1 MVDLLIPIEHDNLAM
16 NITKARDKLSI
27 FLGFRSQDKSAGS
40 EGNSVSEKT
49 DEKAII
55 LDGSMDLPQS
65 TRIESDSQAWAASD
79 VDSIS
84 STEKTSNIGHRV
96 EVEVQSMEENEY
108 PSTIKYT
115 QEQLAQVE
123 TKLADFMRMCVGA
136 YGALISTVDGHEIA
150 ASLKRDIPAHKIST
164 MNSALL
170 ALGESIAKESSQ
182 RLCQFVILENS
193 DGRVVSLRINDI
205 LMLTCISTKETNL
218 GMLLSSGR
226 HTADILANILQ

>member
-1 MVDLLIPIEHDNLAM
+1 
-16 NITKARDKLSI
+16 
-27 FLGFRSQDKSAGS
+27 
-40 EGNSVSEKT
+40 
-49 DEKAII
+49 
-55 LDGSMDLPQS
+55 
-65 TRIESDSQAWAASD
+65 
-79 VDSIS
+79 
-84 STEKTSNIGHRV
+84 
-96 EVEVQSMEENEY
+96 
-108 PSTIKYT
+108 
-115 QEQLAQVE
+115 
-123 TKLADFMRMCVGA
+123 MRMCVGA

>member
-1 MVDLLIPIEHDNLAM
+1 M

-27 FLGFRSQDKSAGS
+27 FLGLRSQDKPTGS
-40 EGNSVSEKT
+40 EKASSP
-49 DEKAII
+49 EKADEIAII
-55 LDGSMDLPQS
+55 FDNPIDSPQPAQ
-65 TRIESDSQAWAASD
+65 IESDHRES
-79 VDSIS
+79 
-84 STEKTSNIGHRV
+84 GHRAEISDDTDLMSPAIETTSSIDHKV
-96 EVEVQSMEENEY
+96 EVEIQDMEDYEY
-108 PSTIKYT
+108 PAIVNYS
-115 QEQLAQVE
+115 QEQLAQIE
-123 TKLADFMRMCVGA
+123 IKLADFMKMCVGA

-150 ASLKRDIPAHKIST
+150 ASLKRDIPTHKIST
-164 MNSALL
+164 MNSSLL

-226 HTADILANILQ
+226 HTADALANILQ